1 MMNKLE
7 KATFAGGCF
16 WCMVKPFD
24 EQDGIEEVVS
34 GYTGGHK
41 ENPTYKEVCSETTG
55 HYEAVQITFNPEIFP
70 YEKLLDVFWS
80 QIDPTDAG
88 GQFHDRGDSYRTA
101 IFYHSNEQKEIAE
114 KSKQDLNQ
122 SGRFKDPIVT
132 EILPAKP
139 FYAAE
144 EYHQDYYKKNPFR
157 YKMYQAGSGRAAF
170 IKEHWK
176 KDKSEDLKKKLTPMQ
191 YEVTQNNG
199 TEPPF
204 KNEFWNHTE
213 EGIYVDIVSGEP
225 LFSSLDK
232 YDAGCGWP
240 SFTKPINK
248 EQVKEEMDVSHRMVR
263 TEVRS
268 KEGDSHLGHVFEDG
282 PVDKGGLRYCINSA
296 ALRFIPVSQLEQ
308 EGYGEY
314 KKLF

>member
-1 MMNKLE
+1 MNKLE